1 MESESQHSKRLSV
14 VGGLGTDCLAAY
26 RAISLPHSRR
36 LLAYHEPVRQLLV
49 LWAGLGGHRPCWNR
63 TLLSAARS
71 LEAAFRFSCICS
83 SCQHYF
89 AYRRSLHCLHRF
101 SRLSVIAHNPSN
113 QSLAIVKSTF
123 DFTKQFSMFAMLA
136 AASDG

>member
-1 MESESQHSKRLSV
+1 MVSESQHSKRLSV

-26 RAISLPHSRR
+26 RAISLPHPRR

-71 LEAAFRFSCICS
+71 LEAGFRFSVYVPVVSIILPIAAVYIACIVFHDCLW
-83 SCQHYF
+83 
-89 AYRRSLHCLHRF
+89 LHTIHPTNRWPL
-101 SRLSVIAHNPSN
+101 
-113 QSLAIVKSTF
+113 
-123 DFTKQFSMFAMLA
+123 
-136 AASDG
+136 